1 MPALDGGR
9 PHTYETVSPIMG
21 CWVEVSAY
29 PSSGGL
35 SVYFRDI
42 TGRKAADEAL
52 RESEEFNRRIVLNRR
67 RRPREG

>member
-1 MPALDGGR
+1 
-9 PHTYETVSPIMG
+9 MG